1 MSPFVSEF
9 LVLLGTFTVNKT
21 LAVVAV
27 LGVIL
32 AAGYVLWMVQR
43 ATQGALNPALEK
55 IDSMRRDISAREIV
69 VVAPLIALILV
80 LGFYP
85 KPVLDV
91 VNPAVQ
97 ATFSQIG
104 KADPN
109 PTVAQGGGK

>member
-1 MSPFVSEF
+1 MSDELWRWSATE
-9 LVLLGTFTVNKT
+9 
-21 LAVVAV
+21 LA
-27 LGVIL
+27 
-32 AAGYVLWMVQR
+32 R
-43 ATQGALNPALEK
+43 A
-55 IDSMRRDISAREIV
+55 IRDRDISAREIV

>member
-1 MSPFVSEF
+1 
-9 LVLLGTFTVNKT
+9 
-21 LAVVAV
+21 
-27 LGVIL
+27 
-32 AAGYVLWMVQR
+32 MVQR
-43 ATQGALNPALEK
+43 TTQGTPNPALEK
-55 IDSMRRDISAREIV
+55 IDAMRKDLSVREAA
-69 VVAPLIALILV
+69 VVAPLIALIIF